1 MLNWLRELKRKLK
14 RWYFQRNYYLAKLL
28 PPEVPRRP
36 LSFLHDAFAVHSIGD
51 SGVRVV
57 EHFCSVAGASYLTS
71 RATEIGGEDTLS
83 AVVFSA
89 THQDPVLMPLLYR
102 LSMLTGTDIDHIG
115 PIEVGLV
122 SEDLKA
128 CPLEQP
134 PPRQSAKPSYAL
146 HIFLDQS
153 GELEFPELG
162 VGVAAAIGRAV
173 LWPLTRDASGQYR
186 GPVVRYNNQGSA
198 QYWVGRMLLYSTK
211 VFEPDTI
218 AELIPQTQ
226 KGVALDGSE
235 DLPLGTSYMR
245 PNDPVN

>member
-1 MLNWLRELKRKLK
+1 MKQWLRDYRQKLR
-14 RWYFQRNYYLAKLL
+14 RWYFQRNYYFAKLL

-36 LSFLHDAFAVHSIGD
+36 LSFLHDGFAVNSIGN
-51 SGVRVV
+51 SGVRVI
-57 EHFCSVAGASYLTS
+57 ERFCSVAGASYLTS
-71 RATEIGGEDTLS
+71 RAAEIGGEDTLS

-102 LSMLTGTDIDHIG
+102 LSMLTGTAINQVG

-122 SEDLKA
+122 SADLKV

-134 PPRQSAKPSYAL
+134 PVRQSAKPLYAL
-146 HIFLDQS
+146 HIFLDDA

-162 VGVAAAIGRAV
+162 VAVTAATGRAV
-173 LWPLTRDASGQYR
+173 FWPLKRAADGRYR
-186 GPVVRYNNQGSA
+186 GPVCRYNTAGSDR
-198 QYWVGRMLLYSTK
+198 YWVGRMLVYSAK

-235 DLPLGTSYMR
+235 DLPAGAFFMGPSE
-245 PNDPVN
+245 PAN